1 MAARIR
7 GEKIWERM
15 EAVCKIASLPDWDR
29 GFMDS
34 ICKAYQK
41 WNGLTP
47 KQFSTFEKIE
57 RRNSEEAQAERETW
71 AENYTDEMRE
81 NVLVM
86 AKYYEHTAYFSELVT
101 RVLMAHASGKD
112 VLLTPKQYRAMTS
125 NKFAVKVLNNH
136 FSEPMFKVGEMAVV
150 RNTQGI
156 PAYMRARTVTILS
169 HPDKGH
175 RPAKGGKAVE
185 VFIHET
191 GMKVRINERDLKNFK
206 G

>member
-7 GEKIWERM
+7 GEEIWERI
-15 EAVCKIASLPDWDR
+15 EAVCKIGSLPDWDR

-34 ICKAYQK
+34 ICQAYQK

-57 RRNSEEAQAERETW
+57 KRNSKEAQAERETW
-71 AENYTDEMRE
+71 AETYSDEMRE
-81 NVLVM
+81 SVLVM
-86 AKYYEHTAYFSELVT
+86 AKHYEYTEYFKELAA
-101 RVLMAHASGKD
+101 RVLLAHARGED
-112 VLLTPKQYRAMTS
+112 VILTPKQYRAITG
-125 NKFAVKVLNNH
+125 NKFATKVLDNH
-136 FSEPMFKVGEMAVV
+136 YSAPMFKVGEMAVV
-150 RNTQGI
+150 RNAQTV

-169 HPDKGH
+169 HPDTGH
-175 RPAKGGKAVE
+175 KPAKGGKAVE

-191 GMKVRINERDLKNFK
+191 GMKIRINERDLKNFK

>member
-7 GEKIWERM
+7 GEKIWERI

-86 AKYYEHTAYFSELVT
+86 AKYYEHTGYFNELVT
-101 RVLMAHASGKD
+101 RVLMAHAGGKD

-150 RNTQGI
+150 RNTQGQ
-156 PAYMRARTVTILS
+156 PAYMRARIVTILS